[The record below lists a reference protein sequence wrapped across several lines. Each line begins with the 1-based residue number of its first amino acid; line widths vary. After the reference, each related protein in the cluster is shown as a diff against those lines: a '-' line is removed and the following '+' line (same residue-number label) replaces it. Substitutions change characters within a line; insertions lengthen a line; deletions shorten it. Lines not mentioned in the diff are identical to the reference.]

1 MIFQLA
7 ATSNF
12 RAVIEFFGRIGLY
25 DVVLPFILVFTITFA
40 VLEKTRLLGFDMV
53 GEHRVGKK
61 NLNSMAAFVV
71 AFLVVA
77 STRLVAIINQ
87 TASQVA
93 ILLIAIVLFLLLM
106 GAFLKE
112 GETSGLDGGWRN
124 TFMIFS
130 FIGVILIFLNA
141 VGWLDN
147 LWGAVSIGGNGTEA
161 AGAAALFIIVIA
173 FMVYTVRDLENPTGT
188 QGHNEGGGHDSHEHH

>member
-1 MIFQLA
+1 MIFQIGIQ
-7 ATSNF
+7 TSNF

-25 DVVLPFILVFTITFA
+25 DVVLPFILVFTIVFA
-40 VLEKTRLLGFDMV
+40 IFEKTRVLGHE
-53 GEHRVGKK
+53 EHDGHRYPKK
-61 NLNSMAAFVV
+61 NLNSMAAFVI

-87 TASQVA
+87 TASQVT
-93 ILLIAIVLFLLLM
+93 ILLMAIVLFLLLV

-112 GETSGLDGGWRN
+112 GETSGLEGGWRS

-130 FIGVILIFLNA
+130 FIGIILIFLNA
-141 VGWLDN
+141 VGWLDD

-161 AGAAALFIIVIA
+161 AGAVALLIIVIA
-173 FMVYTVRDLENPTGT
+173 FMVYTVRDLDNPTGSQT
-188 QGHNEGGGHDSHEHH
+188 GSSGGDQGGHH